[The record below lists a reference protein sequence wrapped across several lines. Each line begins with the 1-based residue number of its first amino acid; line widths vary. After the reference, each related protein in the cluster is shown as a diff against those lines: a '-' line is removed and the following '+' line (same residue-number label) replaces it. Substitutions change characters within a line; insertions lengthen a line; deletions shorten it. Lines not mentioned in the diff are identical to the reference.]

1 MCLWEKV
8 SVMSYYSAILILPPL
23 GMNIFDSIY
32 VKPEEYITEAIMTDQ
47 RKALIKWYKVLKVF
61 TYPIP
66 PPAMRQEERGQG
78 TT

>member
-8 SVMSYYSAILILPPL
+8 SAMSYYSAILILPPL

-47 RKALIKWYKVLKVF
+47 RKALIK
-61 TYPIP
+61 
-66 PPAMRQEERGQG
+66 
-78 TT
+78 